1 MDYIVPGRG
10 NVRWTVLSKCKIVLD
25 CMLAAHFDPIEP
37 KGWEGV
43 GCGFQCSVVADDGI
57 RAGIDVKLEDFAKS
71 IIPKQYG
78 PLL

>member
-1 MDYIVPGRG
+1 
-10 NVRWTVLSKCKIVLD
+10 
-25 CMLAAHFDPIEP
+25 MLAAHFDPIEP
-37 KGWEGV
+37 NGWEGV

-57 RAGIDVKLEDFAKS
+57 GAGIDVKLEDFAKS